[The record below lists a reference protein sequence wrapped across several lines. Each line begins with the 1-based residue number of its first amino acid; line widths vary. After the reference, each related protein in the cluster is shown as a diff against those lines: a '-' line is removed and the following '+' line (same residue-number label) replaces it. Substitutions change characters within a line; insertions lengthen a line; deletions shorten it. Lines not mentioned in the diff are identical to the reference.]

1 MVFNDNHF
9 MLENETAKKLY
20 EVARKQP
27 IFDFHCH
34 LDPQEIFEDK
44 PYENIV
50 DLWLGSDHYKWR
62 LMRSNGISEKYITGN
77 APNKEKFKAW
87 AETVSIAIGNPL
99 YHWSHLEMRNVFG
112 INEVI
117 TKHNWEQIYDEMNI
131 FIKENQLS
139 PRKLI
144 KQSNVRFIGTTDH
157 PLDDLIWHK
166 KISED
171 STFETVVA
179 PTFRPDEVFVDHSN
193 FVDFTKNL
201 AKKTNKEIN
210 NFASFIEALEE
221 RVIFFAEMGAKASDL
236 SLGKVIYIEADE
248 EELDAIFQKVMNNEE
263 VSKEEVAKW
272 QTEMFIELAHL
283 YKENNL
289 VAQVHFGALRNN
301 NTKYFEKLGPD
312 TGFDSINDQTDLAS
326 NLNKI
331 LDHLVRE
338 DKLPKMVWYN
348 LNQTYNK
355 VLANTLANFQ
365 ANEEGIQGKLQF
377 GAGWWYNDTELG
389 MIDQMNHY
397 AEESILAN
405 FIGMLTD
412 SRSFLSYERHDYFRR
427 ILCSYIGKWVE
438 DEKIPDLEELLHPII
453 EGISY
458 KNAKKFYGS

>member
-166 KISED
+166 K
-171 STFETVVA
+171 
-179 PTFRPDEVFVDHSN
+179 
-193 FVDFTKNL
+193 
-201 AKKTNKEIN
+201 
-210 NFASFIEALEE
+210 
-221 RVIFFAEMGAKASDL
+221 
-236 SLGKVIYIEADE
+236 
-248 EELDAIFQKVMNNEE
+248 
-263 VSKEEVAKW
+263 
-272 QTEMFIELAHL
+272 
-283 YKENNL
+283 
-289 VAQVHFGALRNN
+289 
-301 NTKYFEKLGPD
+301 
-312 TGFDSINDQTDLAS
+312 
-326 NLNKI
+326 
-331 LDHLVRE
+331 
-338 DKLPKMVWYN
+338 
-348 LNQTYNK
+348 
-355 VLANTLANFQ
+355 
-365 ANEEGIQGKLQF
+365 
-377 GAGWWYNDTELG
+377 
-389 MIDQMNHY
+389 
-397 AEESILAN
+397 
-405 FIGMLTD
+405 
-412 SRSFLSYERHDYFRR
+412 
-427 ILCSYIGKWVE
+427 
-438 DEKIPDLEELLHPII
+438 
-453 EGISY
+453 
-458 KNAKKFYGS
+458 

>member
-1 MVFNDNHF
+1 M
-9 MLENETAKKLY
+9 A
-20 EVARKQP
+20 Q
-27 IFDFHCH
+27 
-34 LDPQEIFEDK
+34 
-44 PYENIV
+44 
-50 DLWLGSDHYKWR
+50 
-62 LMRSNGISEKYITGN
+62 
-77 APNKEKFKAW
+77 
-87 AETVSIAIGNPL
+87 
-99 YHWSHLEMRNVFG
+99 
-112 INEVI
+112 
-117 TKHNWEQIYDEMNI
+117 
-131 FIKENQLS
+131 
-139 PRKLI
+139 
-144 KQSNVRFIGTTDH
+144 
-157 PLDDLIWHK
+157 

-397 AEESILAN
+397 SEESILAN